1 MSKKKK
7 GTFSKVLKDNAK
19 KIRIAVGE
27 ETKSVAEMTEETV
40 GAITASPL
48 DGVIPLSATEAV
60 ENSIPGE
67 SGLTIMTT
75 YAKVVFTL
83 YEFALKNPAN
93 KQALLMQL
101 PASEVENILDG
112 DFGTEYDSLFTH
124 TNLKMILDGMSE
136 KRKNRLTKWSEETVN
151 NPDIYVVKIPN
162 IIFFYNTIK
171 KGETADSRL
180 FDLVLVFVRTKKA
193 LHKMKKKEEQF
204 LELSDWVVKNTVSI
218 IRDLGI
224 GSMHVALNDDF
235 FDDVHKFA
243 SSWAKNLSTDDNK
256 ILNRIVFSTMDPDTL
271 ASFQHQ
277 VKTDLI
283 TAGENGI
290 KVI

>member
-7 GTFSKVLKDNAK
+7 GSFGKVLKENAK
-19 KIRIAVGE
+19 KIRIAVGD
-27 ETKSVAEMTEETV
+27 ETKSVAEMTEDTI

-48 DGVIPLSATEAV
+48 DGVIPVSSAEAV
-60 ENSIPGE
+60 ENTIPGE
-67 SGLTIMTT
+67 SGLTLMTS

-83 YEFALKNPAN
+83 YEFALKNPAI
-93 KQALLMQL
+93 KQSLVMQL

-112 DFGTEYDSLFTH
+112 DFGMEYDSLFTH

-136 KRKNRLTKWSEETVN
+136 KRKTRLCKWSEETVN

-162 IIFFYNTIK
+162 VIFFYNTIK

-180 FDLVLVFVRTKKA
+180 FDLVLVFVRTKKD
-193 LHKMKKKEEQF
+193 LHKLKKKEEQF
-204 LELSDWVVKNTVSI
+204 TELSDWVVKSTVNI
-218 IRDLGI
+218 LRDLGI
-224 GSMHVALNDDF
+224 GSMHIALNDDF

-243 SSWAKNLSTDDNK
+243 TAWAKNLSTNDNK

-283 TAGENGI
+283 TAGINGV

>member
-7 GTFSKVLKDNAK
+7 GSFGKVLKENAK
-19 KIRIAVGE
+19 KIRIAVGD
-27 ETKSVAEMTEETV
+27 ETKSVAEMTEDTI

-48 DGVIPLSATEAV
+48 DGVIPVSSAEAV

-67 SGLTIMTT
+67 SGLTLMTS

-83 YEFALKNPAN
+83 YEFALKNPTI
-93 KQALLMQL
+93 KQSLVMQL

-112 DFGTEYDSLFTH
+112 DFGMEYDSLFTH

-136 KRKNRLTKWSEETVN
+136 KRKNRLCKWSEETVN

-162 IIFFYNTIK
+162 VIFFYNTIK

-180 FDLVLVFVRTKKA
+180 FDLVLVFVRTKKD
-193 LHKMKKKEEQF
+193 LHKLKKKEEQF
-204 LELSDWVVKNTVSI
+204 TELSDWVVKSTVNI
-218 IRDLGI
+218 LRDLGI
-224 GSMHVALNDDF
+224 GSMHISLNDDF

-243 SSWAKNLSTDDNK
+243 TAWAKNLSTNDNK

-283 TAGENGI
+283 TAGINGV

>member
-7 GTFSKVLKDNAK
+7 GSFSKVLKENAK
-19 KIRIAVGE
+19 KIRIMVGE

-48 DGVIPLSATEAV
+48 DGIIPVSSTEAV

-67 SGLTIMTT
+67 SGLTVMTT

-83 YEFALKNPAN
+83 YEFALKNPSI
-93 KQALLMQL
+93 KQSLIMQL
-101 PASEVENILDG
+101 PASDVENILDA
-112 DFGTEYDSLFTH
+112 DFGAEYESLFTH
-124 TNLKMILDGMSE
+124 TNLKLILDSMSE
-136 KRKNRLTKWSEETVN
+136 KRKNRLVKWSEETVN

-162 IIFFYNTIK
+162 VIFFYNTIK
-171 KGETADSRL
+171 KGETANSRL
-180 FDLVLVFVRTKKA
+180 FDLVLVFVRTKKE

-204 LELSDWVVKNTVSI
+204 AELSDWVVKSTVGI
-218 IRDLGI
+218 LRDLGI
-224 GSMHVALNDDF
+224 GSMHLALNDDF

-243 SSWAKNLSTDDNK
+243 TSWAKNLSTNDNK
-256 ILNRIVFSTMDPDTL
+256 ILNRVVFSTMDPDTL
-271 ASFQHQ
+271 ASFQYQ
-277 VKTDLI
+277 INMDLI
-283 TAGENGI
+283 MGGEKNI